1 MDNFTYQGF
10 SARIL
15 FGRGT
20 ARNLGEELD
29 RLSMDRALIL
39 CSPRGRVQAEE
50 LSASIGGNRAAISDV
65 AANNMPQAAFDR
77 LKEDVR
83 NSGAQCVIALGGGSS
98 IGLGKSWAAETR
110 QKLISVVTTYS
121 GSEMANNWYI
131 GGGEDRRGG
140 STDAALPATVVYDP
154 DLTLDLPPGI
164 SAASGMNAMAHAT
177 ESLYGRDTNPV
188 IQTMAEDAIRRL
200 GENLPKIV
208 DNPKDIEARTD
219 VLYAAWIA
227 AGFRATSGLEHVM
240 AQRVRSRFGL
250 DHARTHAVSVPY
262 AIAYNR
268 YAAPEAMRRIER
280 ALGLADAAQGLYD
293 LNVRLGLET
302 GFGTLGMPEDGIDDA
317 ARIVSG
323 MKFPNPRP
331 TTFEDVRGL
340 VAAAFAGRPP
350 AG

>member
-1 MDNFTYQGF
+1 MENFTWQGF
-10 SARIL
+10 SARVL

-20 ARNLGEELD
+20 AGRLGEELE
-29 RLSMDRALIL
+29 RLSVERALIL
-39 CSPRGRVQAEE
+39 CSPRGRALAED
-50 LSASIGGNRAAISDV
+50 LSADIGGNRAAISDT
-65 AANNMPQAAFDR
+65 AAANMPQTAFDR
-77 LKEDVR
+77 LKDDIR

-98 IGLGKSWAAETR
+98 IGLGKSWAAETNR
-110 QKLISVVTTYS
+110 KLISVVTTYS

-140 STDAALPATVVYDP
+140 STDAALPVTVVYDP

-177 ESLYGRDTNPV
+177 ESLYGPDTNPV

-208 DNPKDIEARTD
+208 DNPKDIGARTE

-262 AIAYNR
+262 AVAYNR
-268 YAAPEAMRRIER
+268 DAAPDAMGRIER
-280 ALGLADAAQGLYD
+280 ALGVADAARGLYD
-293 LNVRLGLET
+293 LNVRLGLDT
-302 GFGTLGMPEDGIDDA
+302 GFGALGMPAEGIDDA

-323 MKFPNPRP
+323 MKFSNPRP
-331 TTFEDVRGL
+331 TPFADVRGL
-340 VAAAFAGRPP
+340 VAEAFAGHAP